1 MKGGSNPAFLFARRP
16 ACRQEA
22 GRGGSCRSPQVR
34 HAPRHADQRR
44 PAPFRSAPGSTEHIP
59 PTRLVCLSPIRASS
73 MKGEAI
79 HAQADSRLVV
89 CSIVICIRWRF
100 L

>member
-1 MKGGSNPAFLFARRP
+1 MEGGSNPAFLFARRP

-44 PAPFRSAPGSTEHIP
+44 PAPFASLQSQRAGQHRTYPPYSPCVSISDTRFFHERRSA
-59 PTRLVCLSPIRASS
+59 
-73 MKGEAI
+73 
-79 HAQADSRLVV
+79 
-89 CSIVICIRWRF
+89 
-100 L
+100 